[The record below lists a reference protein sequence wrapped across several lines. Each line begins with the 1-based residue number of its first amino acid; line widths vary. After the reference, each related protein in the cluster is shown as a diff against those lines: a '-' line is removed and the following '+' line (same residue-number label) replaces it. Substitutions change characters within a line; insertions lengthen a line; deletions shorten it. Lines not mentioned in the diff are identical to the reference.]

1 MLVASTRRW
10 RWTLIARLRRLAMTT
25 GPCLVRIWGQVFG
38 EEDVADAADSAP
50 IHSAQLDRLQ
60 VRRRI
65 ANSLGATQ
73 PLPRSAL
80 LPGRGRAPTP

>member
-1 MLVASTRRW
+1 
-10 RWTLIARLRRLAMTT
+10 MTT